1 MKTILHIPFVSW
13 ALAIAWATIVWGSIA
28 LSLTSCSLYYGLK
41 QTDPNRKAPG
51 VIERWWTEQ
60 HAHQNSR

>member
-1 MKTILHIPFVSW
+1 MKIILLI
-13 ALAIAWATIVWGSIA
+13 LAS

-51 VIERWWTEQ
+51 VIERWWNDQ
-60 HAHQNSR
+60 QPKP

>member
-1 MKTILHIPFVSW
+1 MKRKNQRIKLTF
-13 ALAIAWATIVWGSIA
+13 ALVAT
-28 LSLTSCSLYYGLK
+28 LTFMLTSCSLYYGLK